1 MAEKNSE
8 KLADGSSLLIVA
20 IPFALFVI
28 VLIKTW
34 KLILAIIFLGAGWQ
48 FWQQY
53 EWQQAKAGIDPTF
66 QLLLKDNRGSITVLD
81 LTQAAQIPSS
91 LASKYL
97 LSKARLYGAQ
107 LLSYGDDRDT
117 YHFLTAGVLQDI
129 LADSEPETTDVPESP
144 VLDKEVYDYAL
155 PTLNHEE
162 SPSIAVVATSPSTS
176 PSTSPPTNQPE
187 NLAEQLSEKIDSR
200 QSIDYFPDANS

>member
-1 MAEKNSE
+1 MAAKNSG
-8 KLADGSSLLIVA
+8 KLADDSSLFIIA

-28 VLIKTW
+28 VVVKTW
-34 KLILAIIFLGAGWQ
+34 KLILAIIFLGVGWR

-53 EWQQAKAGIDPTF
+53 EWQQTKAGIDPTF

-97 LSKARLYGAQ
+97 LGKARLYGAQ

-117 YHFLTAGVLQDI
+117 YHFLTAGILQDI
-129 LADSEPETTDVPESP
+129 LADSEPETTDPPRSP
-144 VLDKEVYDYAL
+144 ALDKEVYSYAL
-155 PTLNHEE
+155 PALSHENSHEE
-162 SPSIAVVATSPSTS
+162 TPSIAGVAAN
-176 PSTSPPTNQPE
+176 PPTTHSE
-187 NLAEQLSEKIDSR
+187 NLAEHSAEKIESR

>member
-1 MAEKNSE
+1 MAEQNSG
-8 KLADGSSLLIVA
+8 KLADNSSLFIVA
-20 IPFALFVI
+20 IPLALFII

-34 KLILAIIFLGAGWQ
+34 KLILAIIFLGVGWR

-107 LLSYGDDRDT
+107 LLSFGDDRDT
-117 YHFLTAGVLQDI
+117 YHFLTAGVIQDI
-129 LADSEPETTDVPESP
+129 LTDSEPEITSP
-144 VLDKEVYDYAL
+144 PVNSVLGKEIYDYAFPNL
-155 PTLNHEE
+155 TYEDSHEE
-162 SPSIAVVATSPSTS
+162 SPSIAGVAAN
-176 PSTSPPTNQPE
+176 PPTSHPE
-187 NLAEQLSEKIDSR
+187 SLAEHSPEKIESR
-200 QSIDYFPDANS
+200 QSIDYFPDTNS

>member
-1 MAEKNSE
+1 MAEKNSG
-8 KLADGSSLLIVA
+8 KLADGSSLLIIA
-20 IPFALFVI
+20 IPFALFII
-28 VLIKTW
+28 VVIKTW
-34 KLILAIIFLGAGWQ
+34 KLILAIIFLGAGWR

-66 QLLLKDNRGSITVLD
+66 QLLLKDKRGSITVLD

-129 LADSEPETTDVPESP
+129 LADSEPETIDTPRSP
-144 VLDKEVYDYAL
+144 VLDKEVYGYAL

-162 SPSIAVVATSPSTS
+162 NSSIAAVAASS
-176 PSTSPPTNQPE
+176 STSPPISPPASHPE
-187 NLAEQLSEKIDSR
+187 NLPEYSSEKIESR